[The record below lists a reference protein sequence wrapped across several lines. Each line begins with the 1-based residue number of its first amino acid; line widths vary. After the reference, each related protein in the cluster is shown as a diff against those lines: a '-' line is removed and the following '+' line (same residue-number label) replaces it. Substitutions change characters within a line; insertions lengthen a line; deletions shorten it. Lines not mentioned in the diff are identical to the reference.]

1 MPASLTL
8 NWPAETLWSQI
19 EPHWPGF
26 SVEVLPTLDSTN
38 STLMERARAGQAW
51 PVLLV
56 AEQQTA
62 GRGRMGRSWVS
73 EQAVGQSL
81 TFSLGVPMDEADLSG
96 LSLVAG
102 CALAQGLDPLQRH
115 DIQLKWPNDLWLQQ
129 RKLGGILVEV
139 CILGR
144 QRYAVVGCGINVAPP
159 PVLPPA
165 AAGQASVTPPAWV
178 QQFAP
183 DVFAPEVLLQVAMP
197 LALALKQF
205 AVQGFAPWQTEFA
218 RRDALAG
225 QLVRLS
231 DGSEGL
237 ASGVNAQGGLL
248 IRQADGQLHEVL
260 SQEVSVR
267 PAGG

>member
-1 MPASLTL
+1 MNSPIR
-8 NWPAETLWSQI
+8 WPAEAVWEAVSPLL
-19 EPHWPGF
+19 PGF
-26 SVEVLPTLDSTN
+26 TVEVLPSIDSTN
-38 STLMERARAGQAW
+38 TELMRRARAGLCE
-51 PVLLV
+51 PTLLV

-62 GRGRMGRSWVS
+62 GRGRMGRSWLS

-81 TFSLGVPMDEADLSG
+81 TFSLALPMDEADLSG

-115 DIQLKWPNDLWLQQ
+115 GIRLKWPNDLWLQQ

-144 QRYAVVGCGINVAPP
+144 QRHVVIGCGINIAAP
-159 PVLPPA
+159 PVLPAA
-165 AAGQASVTPPAWV
+165 AAGQARVTPPAWV

-183 DVFAPEVLLQVAMP
+183 GVLAPEVLLQVAMP
-197 LALALKQF
+197 LALAMKQF
-205 AVQGFAPWQTEFA
+205 SLQGFAPWQAEFA

-248 IRQADGQLHEVL
+248 IRQVDGQLHEVL